1 MVSMIKN
8 FFRKQRH
15 KRYVERYLSDLRWD
29 CINTVVS
36 ASATGFHNG
45 TDQHLDAIGCLI
57 RKYER
62 RIRLL
67 KF

>member
-1 MVSMIKN
+1 M
-8 FFRKQRH
+8 
-15 KRYVERYLSDLRWD
+15 KRYLRKMKHLRYTKRYISDLHWEI
-29 CINTVVS
+29 INTVVI

-45 TDQHLDAIGCLI
+45 VDKHLDNLGALI

-62 RIRLL
+62 RLRLL

>member
-1 MVSMIKN
+1 M
-8 FFRKQRH
+8 RYT
-15 KRYVERYLSDLRWD
+15 KRYISDLHWEI
-29 CINTVVS
+29 INTVVS

-45 TDQHLDAIGCLI
+45 VDKHLENRGCLI

-62 RIRLL
+62 RHRLL

>member
-1 MVSMIKN
+1 MKRY
-8 FFRKQRH
+8 FRKIKH
-15 KRYVERYLSDLRWD
+15 KRYVDRYLADLRWEA
-29 CINTVVS
+29 INTVVS
-36 ASATGFHNG
+36 ASTTGFHNG
-45 TDQHLDAIGCLI
+45 VDKHLESVGLLI

>member
-1 MVSMIKN
+1 MTKKYL
-8 FFRKQRH
+8 RKLRH
-15 KRYVERYLSDLRWD
+15 LRYIRRYISDLHWEI
-29 CINTVVS
+29 INTVVT

-45 TDQHLDAIGCLI
+45 VDKHLENRGCLI

-62 RIRLL
+62 RHRLL

>member
-1 MVSMIKN
+1 MKRY
-8 FFRKQRH
+8 FRKLKH
-15 KRYVERYLSDLRWD
+15 KRYVERYLADLRWEA
-29 CINTVVS
+29 INTVVS
-36 ASATGFHNG
+36 SSTTGFHNG
-45 TDQHLDAIGCLI
+45 VDSHLECIGHLI